1 MEIQF
6 ITPDIRDTILDV
18 AHRMHRN
25 PELSTREFQT
35 TALLKSELEK
45 LDMEFPAQ
53 QPATGIICLL
63 RGGHPGPTIAL
74 RADIDALP
82 IEETDD
88 HEIRSENPGVMHA
101 CGHDFHTAALFG
113 AVKALRARRDTLQG
127 QVLFIFQPA
136 EEQCFGALEVI
147 ASEIF
152 DQYPPA
158 AFYSLHVMPDIPFG
172 KLGLREGPIMAAQGC
187 FSIDVTGKGGHG
199 ALPHL
204 SRNPILAAAGI
215 IEGLQTIRSR
225 WADPIQPF
233 SLSVCSIQGGSACNI
248 IPDRVHIEGTFR
260 YALES
265 YGEQVKAQITRIAE
279 SIAQSQECGADCR
292 FFREIYPLIN
302 DSTLTQIA
310 RRSASALYGEE
321 NLIAQ
326 DFRMISEDF
335 GYFRQI
341 APIFMYHV
349 GIGNSDGTSPGLH
362 NQAFLAPDE
371 AAPVCAE
378 LLTRTA
384 ITALQEIIG

>member
-1 MEIQF
+1 MEMQF

-113 AVKALRARRDTLQG
+113 AAKALSARRDTLQG
-127 QVLFIFQPA
+127 HVLFIFQPA

-172 KLGLREGPIMAAQGC
+172 KLGLREGPICQGIR
-187 FSIDVTGKGGHG
+187 FWPLRGSLRVYRPSDPDG
-199 ALPHL
+199 
-204 SRNPILAAAGI
+204 PI
-215 IEGLQTIRSR
+215 
-225 WADPIQPF
+225 PY
-233 SLSVCSIQGGSACNI
+233 SLSPCL
-248 IPDRVHIEGTFR
+248 
-260 YALES
+260 YAPS
-265 YGEQVKAQITRIAE
+265 RAE
-279 SIAQSQECGADCR
+279 APATS
-292 FFREIYPLIN
+292 F
-302 DSTLTQIA
+302 LT
-310 RRSASALYGEE
+310 
-321 NLIAQ
+321 
-326 DFRMISEDF
+326 
-335 GYFRQI
+335 GY
-341 APIFMYHV
+341 
-349 GIGNSDGTSPGLH
+349 T
-362 NQAFLAPDE
+362 
-371 AAPVCAE
+371 
-378 LLTRTA
+378 
-384 ITALQEIIG
+384 

>member
-1 MEIQF
+1 M
-6 ITPDIRDTILDV
+6 
-18 AHRMHRN
+18 
-25 PELSTREFQT
+25 
-35 TALLKSELEK
+35 
-45 LDMEFPAQ
+45 
-53 QPATGIICLL
+53 
-63 RGGHPGPTIAL
+63 
-74 RADIDALP
+74 
-82 IEETDD
+82 
-88 HEIRSENPGVMHA
+88 
-101 CGHDFHTAALFG
+101 
-113 AVKALRARRDTLQG
+113 
-127 QVLFIFQPA
+127 
-136 EEQCFGALEVI
+136 
-147 ASEIF
+147 
-152 DQYPPA
+152 
-158 AFYSLHVMPDIPFG
+158 
-172 KLGLREGPIMAAQGC
+172 
-187 FSIDVTGKGGHG
+187 
-199 ALPHL
+199 
-204 SRNPILAAAGI
+204 
-215 IEGLQTIRSR
+215 
-225 WADPIQPF
+225 
-233 SLSVCSIQGGSACNI
+233 
-248 IPDRVHIEGTFR
+248 
-260 YALES
+260 
-265 YGEQVKAQITRIAE
+265 KAQITRIAE